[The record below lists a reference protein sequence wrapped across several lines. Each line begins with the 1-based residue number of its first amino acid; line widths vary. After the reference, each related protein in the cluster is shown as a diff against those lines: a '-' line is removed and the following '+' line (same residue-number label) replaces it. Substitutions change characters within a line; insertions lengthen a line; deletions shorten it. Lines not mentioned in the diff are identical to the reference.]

1 MRTAGGASL
10 AVAALLLCSCVGHQP
25 RHSPAPSSGGARLEV
40 PFFPDNTDQCGP
52 SSLAGVLGFWG
63 AAVGPERLKAATY
76 TPRLKGSLAI
86 DLLLAARARGMRAE
100 MFEGSLERLKAELN
114 AGRPVIAFIN
124 RGFRR
129 YPIGH
134 FLVVTGYD
142 EGRQALLVNS
152 GKKRAALLPYRTF
165 STDWEKTGRW
175 ALVVRGPDSAEG
187 WVAFGNAAFEEGRLE
202 EAEFAFRT
210 GLGGSPLHA
219 GAANNL
225 AMTLLARGGDLDEA
239 SSLAEGALTRAG
251 TLRPYI
257 LDTLAQIKAAS
268 RSAGETAR

>member
-10 AVAALLLCSCVGHQP
+10 AAALLLCSCVRHQP
-25 RHSPAPSSGGARLEV
+25 RHSSAPDPRGARLEV
-40 PFFPDNTDQCGP
+40 PFFPDKTDQCGP
-52 SSLAGVLGFWG
+52 SALASVLGFWG

-76 TPRLKGSLAI
+76 TPRLKGTLAI

-100 MFEGSLERLKAELN
+100 MFSGSLERLKKELD
-114 AGRPVIAFIN
+114 AGRPVVAFIN

-142 EGRQALLVNS
+142 EGRQALLTHS
-152 GKKRAALLPYRTF
+152 GTKRAALLSYRKF
-165 STDWEKTGRW
+165 SRDWEKTGRW
-175 ALVVRGPDSAEG
+175 ALLVRGPDAPEG

-210 GLGGSPLHA
+210 ALEGTPLHA

-225 AMTLLARGGDLDEA
+225 AMTLLARGGDLAEA
-239 SSLAEGALTRAG
+239 AALAEGALSRAG
-251 TLRPYI
+251 VLRPHV
-257 LDTLAQIKAAS
+257 LDTLAQIEAAS
-268 RSAGETAR
+268 RAGAETSR

>member
-1 MRTAGGASL
+1 MRTSGGAPVF
-10 AVAALLLCSCVGHQP
+10 AAALLLGACVRHQP
-25 RHSPAPSSGGARLEV
+25 RHSADAGPGGVRLEV
-40 PFFPDNTDQCGP
+40 PFFPDRTDQCGP
-52 SSLAGVLGFWG
+52 SALASVLGFWG

-100 MFEGSLERLKAELN
+100 MVAGSLEVLKGELK

-124 RGFRR
+124 RGFRAR
-129 YPIGH
+129 PVGH

-142 EGRQALLVNS
+142 EGRKALVTHS
-152 GKKRAALLPYRTF
+152 GGKRAGLWTYRRF
-165 STDWEKTGRW
+165 SRAWEKTGRW
-175 ALVVRGPDSAEG
+175 ALLVRGPDSAEA

-210 GLGGSPLHA
+210 GLEGSPLHA

-225 AMTLLARGGDLDEA
+225 AMTLVARGGDLVEA
-239 SSLAEGALTRAG
+239 ASLAEGALARGGA
-251 TLRPYI
+251 LRPHI
-257 LDTLAQIKAAS
+257 LDTLLRIEAAA
-268 RSAGETAR
+268 RPAAETAR